1 MFFVSLALLSVQGVS
16 FPLGQGAGLQGAGL
30 QGAGLQGA
38 GLQGAGLQ
46 GPGLPMLQG
55 EEAARLQALQLQG
68 LAKTHRWLQV
78 GLQSRGRWRE

>member
-1 MFFVSLALLSVQGVS
+1 MFFVSLALLSVQDVS
-16 FPLGQGAGLQGAGL
+16 FPLGQGAGL